1 MNADFSEF
9 EDVVELIESLEVEP
23 DVQVRAAH
31 IRSAVEASGVFLLQ
45 RLAIA
50 GVPLTR
56 ILARAAAVLLVLG
69 VSVSALGAAAAL
81 PEPLQN
87 AVVSVAGYFGIDLP
101 SDDGGNPEPGLP
113 PPLDDDSLTIEPG
126 PNSPDVEEEVE
137 KSDGSSLACG
147 DDESSDDSDEC
158 DGGKDDDDEA
168 RKNENDDESD
178 EDDDDEG
185 HDDDEDDHDDEDES
199 DDEDDESDD
208 EDDE

>member
-23 DVQVRAAH
+23 GAQVRAAH
-31 IRSAVEASGVFLLQ
+31 IRLATEASSVFLLQ
-45 RLAIA
+45 RLGIA

-87 AVVSVAGYFGIDLP
+87 VVVSMAGYFGIDLP
-101 SDDGGNPEPGLP
+101 SDDGGSSESGLLP
-113 PPLDDDSLTIEPG
+113 PADDESLTIEPG
-126 PNSPDVEEEVE
+126 PTVPEVEEVAE
-137 KSDGSSLACG
+137 KGDGSSVACE

-158 DGGKDDDDEA
+158 DGDKDDDDEA

-178 EDDDDEG
+178 K
-185 HDDDEDDHDDEDES
+185 DDDEDDHDDGDEDDDQ
-199 DDEDDESDD
+199 DDEGDDESDG
-208 EDDE
+208 EDDD